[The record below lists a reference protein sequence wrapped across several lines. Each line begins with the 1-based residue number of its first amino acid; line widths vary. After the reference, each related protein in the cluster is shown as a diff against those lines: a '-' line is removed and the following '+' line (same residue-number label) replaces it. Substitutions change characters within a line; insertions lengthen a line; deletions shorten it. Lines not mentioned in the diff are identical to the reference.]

1 MSKKITESMLKG
13 LVEQVLNEKGL
24 PVTDIET
31 KDDNAVK
38 DELGIPHG
46 GRSSTPMATIKSIAS
61 QQPEANEL
69 DKVDFEAVF
78 NETDW
83 SSDENVKRAES
94 ALKIY
99 YYSKHQAE
107 VQSKILQ
114 AYEKSNY
121 NTYVPALP
129 ANPSKTDIS
138 NSTKR
143 HKFKLMVDQ
152 RVLGKRILK
161 QNPKH
166 SLLMFI
172 AARQEAQAL
181 GDNERVESVRAAFK
195 RWLKN
200 KTADKSLTADEL
212 IDLNKIFN
220 SFDESDV
227 TVPSIDLPL
236 ESTFEPSRTFGKIP
250 SATLSV
256 FNKFKSDAK
265 TADQITK
272 KLISF
277 SNLIKDSANGD
288 SEAIESLQSIA
299 KKDPGMI
306 ISAGMILKYFS
317 MVIAEISA
325 MEAGKF
331 FEAFSAMLFS
341 GKVVGGDA
349 GASDVFLYDSDSQKI
364 FTSQKL
370 YSSLD
375 GVKQK
380 IGKRSLDGK
389 GVWADT
395 ADANTI
401 FYFCGIKDDSQ
412 KTSSVAVY
420 ICGVS
425 RITRNDQDVFYLLD
439 KNGKRTK
446 IQVFQH
452 DDGNLLVGKAM
463 ALNRG
468 LFKVGTIPVVDDLAE
483 QEQIRTMDSLLSKSY
498 ENVASEALDLSKV
511 IFSNAKKLEV
521 EAVNYTQS
529 TNVRDQMKTADS
541 LISGYDEI
549 KSNLGGF
556 IESFAQDEYKKMN
569 WSKTWAKDKAATV
582 TESMLKKLIE
592 ENFKK

>member
-24 PVTDIET
+24 PVRDIGT
-31 KDDNAVK
+31 KDTATVK
-38 DELGIPHG
+38 GELGIGNLPG
-46 GRSSTPMATIKSIAS
+46 INKIKSIANAKPDS
-61 QQPEANEL
+61 DDLE
-69 DKVDFEAVF
+69 KIDFEEVF
-78 NETDW
+78 NKDYTLKDTLED
-83 SSDENVKRAES
+83 NVEKAED
-94 ALKIY
+94 ALEIW
-99 YYSKHQAE
+99 YYSTFGPE
-107 VQSKILQ
+107 VKSKILD
-114 AYEKSNY
+114 AYKGSNY
-121 NTYVPALP
+121 NLHTIA
-129 ANPSKTDIS
+129 
-138 NSTKR
+138 STKAAR
-143 HKFKLMVDQ
+143 KKHKFKYMIDQ
-152 RVLGKRILK
+152 NVVGRKTLTKTKGFKILTMLFRQRK
-161 QNPKH
+161 
-166 SLLMFI
+166 
-172 AARQEAQAL
+172 AALEDDPR
-181 GDNERVESVRAAFK
+181 RAAELAAKMKEMHKKFK
-195 RWLKN
+195 
-200 KTADKSLTADEL
+200 ADKSLTQDEL
-212 IDLNKIFN
+212 IQLDRIFQD
-220 SFDESDV
+220 FDESDV
-227 TVPSIDLPL
+227 TVPSMDLPL
-236 ESTFEPSRTFGKIP
+236 ESTFDASRTFGKIP

-272 KLISF
+272 KLILF

-288 SEAIESLQSIA
+288 DEAIESLQSIA

-349 GASDVFLYDSDSQKI
+349 GASDVFFYDSDRQKI

-370 YSSLD
+370 YSSLE

-389 GVWADT
+389 GIWAET

-401 FYFCGIKDDSQ
+401 FYFCGIKNDSQ
-412 KTSSVAVY
+412 KTSSVDVY
-420 ICGVS
+420 ICGLS
-425 RITRNDQDVFYLLD
+425 RITNKKDEDVFYLLD
-439 KNGKRTK
+439 KNGKRTN
-446 IQVFQH
+446 IQAFVEV
-452 DDGNLLVGKAM
+452 DGNVSIGKAI
-463 ALNRG
+463 ALNKR
-468 LFKVGTIPVVDDLAE
+468 LFKVGTIPVVDDLADP
-483 QEQIRTMDSLLSKSY
+483 EQIRTMDSLLSRSY
-498 ENVASEALDLSKV
+498 ENVASEALGLSKV

-529 TNVRDQMKTADS
+529 TNVRDQMNTADS

-556 IESFAQDEYKKMN
+556 IESFAQEEYKMG
-569 WSKTWAKDKAATV
+569 WSKSWAKDKAASV

>member
-24 PVTDIET
+24 PVRDIST
-31 KDDNAVK
+31 KDTATVK
-38 DELGIPHG
+38 GELGINNLPG
-46 GRSSTPMATIKSIAS
+46 INKIKSIADAKPNS
-61 QQPEANEL
+61 DDLE
-69 DKVDFEAVF
+69 KIDFEEVF
-78 NETDW
+78 NKDYTLED
-83 SSDENVKRAES
+83 NVEKAEA
-94 ALKIY
+94 ALEIW
-99 YYSKHQAE
+99 YYSTFGPE
-107 VQSKILQ
+107 VKSKILD
-114 AYEKSNY
+114 AYKGSKY
-121 NTYVPALP
+121 NLETIA
-129 ANPSKTDIS
+129 
-138 NSTKR
+138 STKAAR
-143 HKFKLMVDQ
+143 KKHKFKYMIDQNVVGRKTLTKTKGFKMMIMLFRQMHDARRNGDQPRAEKLAVQMKKKWKELKVD
-152 RVLGKRILK
+152 
-161 QNPKH
+161 N
-166 SLLMFI
+166 
-172 AARQEAQAL
+172 
-181 GDNERVESVRAAFK
+181 
-195 RWLKN
+195 
-200 KTADKSLTADEL
+200 SLTQDEL
-212 IDLNKIFN
+212 IELGEIFKD
-220 SFDESDV
+220 FDESDV
-227 TVPSIDLPL
+227 AVPSMDLPL
-236 ESTFEPSRTFGKIP
+236 ESTFDASRTFGKIP

-272 KLISF
+272 KLILF

-288 SEAIESLQSIA
+288 DEAIESLQSIA

-349 GASDVFLYDSDSQKI
+349 GASDVFFYDSDRQKI

-370 YSSLD
+370 YSSLE

-389 GVWADT
+389 GIWAET

-401 FYFCGIKDDSQ
+401 FYFCGIKNDSQ
-412 KTSSVAVY
+412 KTSSVDVY
-420 ICGVS
+420 ICGLS
-425 RITRNDQDVFYLLD
+425 RITNEKDEDVFYLLD
-439 KNGKRTK
+439 KNGKRTN
-446 IQVFQH
+446 IQAYVEV
-452 DDGNLLVGKAM
+452 DGNVSIGKAI
-463 ALNRG
+463 ALNER
-468 LFKVGTIPVVDDLAE
+468 LFKVGTIPVVDDLADP
-483 QEQIRTMDSLLSKSY
+483 EQIRTMDSLLSRSY
-498 ENVASEALDLSKV
+498 QNVASEALDLSKV

-529 TNVRDQMKTADS
+529 TNVRDQMNTADS

-556 IESFAQDEYKKMN
+556 IESFAQEEYKKMN
-569 WSKTWAKDKAATV
+569 STKTWAKDKAATV